1 MTLLFLNSLG
11 TGEVILI
18 MFVVLILFGSKGI
31 PGVVKNLGRG
41 LNEIRNASNEIKRDI
56 QKAGLEMRKD
66 LQIDDT
72 VDQIKKD
79 LEPPKDTFSIN
90 SDNKNLSSDAHN
102 QDEDKLKNSDQTD
115 TDQKEKS
122 A

>member
-31 PGVVKNLGRG
+31 PGVVKNLGKG
-41 LNEIRNASNEIKRDI
+41 LMEIRNASNEIKKDI

-66 LQIDDT
+66 LQIDET
-72 VDQIKKD
+72 VNQIKKD
-79 LEPPKDTFSIN
+79 LEAPKDTFSIE
-90 SDNKNLSSDAHN
+90 SEPTKKV
-102 QDEDKLKNSDQTD
+102 EEKEQTD